1 MGPDREGLYVDYPLA
16 TCPGPEHRVLVIAAA
31 MSYPTRTMHRD
42 RYGLPAST
50 SSSLALDAY
59 VEGVD
64 RLLSANAG
72 AEQSF
77 DRALA
82 ADPAFALA
90 HAGRARILQLQGRM
104 PDAREAAARARGL
117 AGGLTARERGQVE
130 ALGIAVDGDAPRALA
145 AIREHLREFP
155 RDAMAL
161 APATG
166 VYGLIGFSGRQD
178 RNEVLASLLDSLAAD
193 YGDDWWFQSAHG
205 FALTE
210 ARGWAA
216 GAPLVERS
224 LAREPRNAH
233 GAHAWAHVCYE
244 RGTEGEGRTFVE
256 AWLPGYPRDA
266 QLHCHISWHLTLFE
280 LALGEPARAWDIYLD
295 SIRPGVSRSAAMGT
309 LVDSASLLWRRELA
323 GGERDPQQW
332 KDVAAFAS
340 RAFPRIGLGFAD
352 AHCAVAY
359 AAAGDGTALEE
370 WIAELRRADAEGRL
384 LAGSALPRVAEGFE
398 AFARGDHEET
408 IRLLAPAVD
417 QFVRIGG
424 SRAQRDLF
432 ENTLL
437 AAYWRTGRVAAAA
450 GLLERRL
457 DRCPTVPRPGA

>member
-1 MGPDREGLYVDYPLA
+1 
-16 TCPGPEHRVLVIAAA
+16 
-31 MSYPTRTMHRD
+31 MHLD
-42 RYGLPAST
+42 RYGLPLSTT
-50 SSSLALDAY
+50 SSVALDAY

-82 ADPAFALA
+82 VDPAFALA
-90 HAGRARILQLQGRM
+90 QVGRARILQLQGRM
-104 PDAREAAARARGL
+104 PEAREAGARARSL
-117 AGGLTARERGQVE
+117 AVGLTARERGQVE
-130 ALGIAVDGDAPRALA
+130 ALGIAVDGDAPRALD

-178 RNEVLASLLDSLAAD
+178 RNEALASLLDSLAAD
-193 YGDDWWFQSAHG
+193 YGDDWWFLSAHG

-216 GAPLVERS
+216 GAPLIERS
-224 LAREPRNAH
+224 LALEPKNAH

-244 RGTEGEGRTFVE
+244 RGSERDGRAFVH
-256 AWLPGYPRDA
+256 AWLPDYPRDG
-266 QLHCHISWHLTLFE
+266 QLHCHISWHLAIFE
-280 LALGEPARAWDIYLD
+280 LALGEPARAWDLYLD

-309 LVDSASLLWRRELA
+309 LADAASLLWRRELA
-323 GGERDPQQW
+323 GADRDPQQW
-332 KDVAAFAS
+332 KDVAAHAK

-352 AHCAVAY
+352 AHCALSY
-359 AAAGDGTALEE
+359 AASGDAAALDQ
-370 WIAELRRADAEGRL
+370 WIAELRLADAEGRL
-384 LAGSALPRVAEGFE
+384 LSGSALPGVAEGFG

-408 IRLLAPAVD
+408 IRLMAPAVD

-437 AAYWRTGRVAAAA
+437 AAYWRTGRTAAAA

-457 DRCPTVPRPGA
+457 DRCPTVPFSAA